1 MLRTKI
7 FSVASVFCFLSGVG
21 TANADVAAGKALY
34 DARCVTCHGAA
45 GAGDGPISAGLPP
58 EMKPRNLQEG
68 KYKFAVDEAKFTEM
82 LQKGGSGVGLNTLM
96 PPQPDLKEADIKN
109 LYEFVKSLK
118 K

>member
-1 MLRTKI
+1 MKFR
-7 FSVASVFCFLSGVG
+7 ASLAALV
-21 TANADVAAGKALY
+21 TALAALPTLAFADAAAGKALY
-34 DARCVTCHGAA
+34 DARCVTCHGPQ

-68 KYKFAVDEAKFTEM
+68 KYKFAVDEAKFAELLT
-82 LQKGGSGVGLNTLM
+82 KGGSGVGLNPLM
-96 PPQPDLKEADIKN
+96 PPQPDLQPAQAKS